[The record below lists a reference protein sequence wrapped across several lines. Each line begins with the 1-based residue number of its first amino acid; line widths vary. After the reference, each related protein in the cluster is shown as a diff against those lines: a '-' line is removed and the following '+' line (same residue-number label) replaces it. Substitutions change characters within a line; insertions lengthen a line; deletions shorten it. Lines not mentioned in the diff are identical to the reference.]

1 MRLAKQH
8 GQVTTHPPLNYK
20 PIQLYNF
27 AEEVRLFAYLV
38 EQGDELLP
46 VWCFNSTNIARSC
59 CRNQGRCTPSDGN
72 FQCRQG
78 LTMGCLINVKGR
90 YIELIRSSWLIYNTC
105 FPELAVNAIPGQIVA
120 DQCARL
126 GKVR

>member
-1 MRLAKQH
+1 MRSAKQH

-20 PIQLYNF
+20 PIQLCSF
-27 AEEVRLFAYLV
+27 PEEVGLFAYLV
-38 EQGDELLP
+38 EQGDELPP
-46 VWCFNSTNIARSC
+46 VWCFNCPYIARSRC
-59 CRNQGRCTPSDGN
+59 QNHARCTKLDEN

-105 FPELAVNAIPGQIVA
+105 FPEQAVNAILGQIVA